1 MPKFLSVVSIATM
14 SNNNNNQK
22 QSRKR
27 QRGGQS
33 QPQGQPKRK
42 KQKVSRGMKG
52 QIQSSQQLTGK
63 GSTRNAFGNKQS
75 FPVEETE
82 YIAEIVPTAFPNF
95 SVQTFPVN
103 PGQGGTF
110 PWLSNIARNFEKY
123 EFEML
128 EFIYKR
134 EVSEFAANGQ
144 AGKVIMAFDPD
155 AADPAFH
162 NKQQMEDNDPHTDCM
177 PCENMVMR
185 VPLDMLQRLNDAHFV
200 RPGLQ
205 PAGTDIKTYDVG
217 NLYVACQGTAANT
230 AVGELH
236 VHYRLRLRQPVLIG
250 PQGNGVLVSGG
261 GALAAATPFGSVR
274 LS

>member
-123 EFEML
+123 KFEML

-185 VPLDMLQRLNDAHFV
+185 VPLDMLQRL
-200 RPGLQ
+200 R
-205 PAGTDIKTYDVG
+205 
-217 NLYVACQGTAANT
+217 
-230 AVGELH
+230 
-236 VHYRLRLRQPVLIG
+236 
-250 PQGNGVLVSGG
+250 
-261 GALAAATPFGSVR
+261 R